1 VWAREHG
8 CPWDAWTC
16 AAAAR
21 KGTWNVLQWAREHNC
36 PCGEHI
42 CDYAAEGGHL
52 QMLQWG
58 RGRTAV
64 RAPTLKY
71 CSDVPP

>member
-1 VWAREHG
+1 MGAGARLPVG
-8 CPWDAWTC
+8 CVDVC
-16 AAAAR
+16 SR
-21 KGTWNVLQWAREHNC
+21 RSEGHLNVLQWAREHNC